1 MDNDHCYDNY
11 CLTFF
16 ERVMLNRTSV
26 SISATAIE
34 PKCAE
39 LGLVSMRTP
48 NPILASLGSLCS
60 VRNCLKILLMA

>member
-1 MDNDHCYDNY
+1 MVADHCYNNY
-11 CLTFF
+11 CLTFN

-39 LGLVSMRTP
+39 LGLVSMRTR
-48 NPILASLGSLCS
+48 IRFWQVWDLC
-60 VRNCLKILLMA
+60 VLLEIV